1 LSEEDLGHLAH
12 VIAGVNRTSN
22 TTMPPSRPNSAQL
35 AVYRDPWRWVWLV
48 SLFAPALVA
57 AGPLL
62 MWWTGDVVALWW
74 PLLFLY
80 GVVPLADALIP
91 PSSHNPPDS
100 VVAQLENDAYYRY
113 ITFAL
118 VPVLWAA
125 FVFSAWFVASHTL
138 PWHGWLAMVLAT
150 GAVGGFGIN
159 LAHEMGHQH
168 NRLERLLALC
178 VLAPSAYGHFCV
190 EHNRGHHVEVAT
202 PHDTASSRMGESIWA
217 FLWRE
222 MPGGAKRA
230 WHYEAQRLQILG
242 HGPLHW
248 RNQIVQ
254 GWAVTA
260 ALWAGLVFWLG
271 PQVLGFIVPV
281 AMWTNFQLTSANY
294 VEHYGLKRLQ
304 LPDGSYERCQPR
316 HSWNSNHVLSN
327 WMLFHLQRHADHHA
341 HATRRY
347 QALRHFDDAPQLP
360 SGYAGMFLV
369 AYLPPLWF
377 AVMNP
382 RLLAAVEE
390 DVERINFQPTQ
401 RQALCR
407 RYGLVD

>member
-1 LSEEDLGHLAH
+1 
-12 VIAGVNRTSN
+12 
-22 TTMPPSRPNSAQL
+22 M
-35 AVYRDPWRWVWLV
+35 

-62 MWWTGDVVALWW
+62 MWLTGDVTALWW

-80 GVVPLADALIP
+80 GVVPMVDRLIP
-91 PSSHNPPDS
+91 PSRNNPPETA
-100 VVAQLENDAYYRY
+100 VAQLENDLYYRY
-113 ITFAL
+113 ITYAL

-125 FVFSAWFVASHTL
+125 FVFSAWFVMSHAL
-138 PWHGWLAMVLAT
+138 PWHAWLAMVLAT

-159 LAHEMGHQH
+159 LAHEMGHKH
-168 NRLERLLALC
+168 NRLERTLALW

-230 WHYEAQRLQILG
+230 WQYEAQRLQQLG
-242 HGPLHW
+242 LSSFHW
-248 RNQIVQ
+248 QNQIVQ
-254 GWAVTA
+254 GLIISA
-260 ALWAGLVFWLG
+260 ALWLGLMLWLG
-271 PQVLGFIVPV
+271 PQVLGFLLPV

-304 LPDGSYERCQPR
+304 LADGSFERCQPR

-347 QALRHFDDAPQLP
+347 QALRHFEDAPQLP

-369 AYLPPLWF
+369 AYVPPLWF

-382 RLLAAVEE
+382 RLLAAVDA
-390 DVERINFQPTQ
+390 DVRRINFQPTQ
-401 RQALCR
+401 RDALCR
-407 RYGLVD
+407 RYGLE